1 MPVCLPSDQVLA
13 SEIAPSWPVLTNV
26 DWCWLMLGSRRYLS
40 TLREGGAATPCYHGP
55 TLQLLLPSL
64 INDADDDI
72 LDDDDV
78 KTFLWEAWWLAGE
91 IGRPEGPLHPTL
103 VALVLYIQT
112 ALVLHIQTALVLYI
126 HTALVHWGALA
137 LGGGL
142 LPATTLNPPSF
153 TLRHTVGSNNLM
165 LTLKFK
171 EELNFYSKLHQK
183 YKLKQQ

>member
-1 MPVCLPSDQVLA
+1 
-13 SEIAPSWPVLTNV
+13 
-26 DWCWLMLGSRRYLS
+26 MLGSRRYLS

-103 VALVLYIQT
+103 VALVLYMQT
-112 ALVLHIQTALVLYI
+112 ALVQ
-126 HTALVHWGALA
+126 WGALA

-183 YKLKQQ
+183 YKFKQQ

>member
-1 MPVCLPSDQVLA
+1 MQWFSGEKFHLCSLTPVCLPSDQVLA
-13 SEIAPSWPVLTNV
+13 SEIAPSWPVLTDV
-26 DWCWLMLGSRRYLS
+26 DQCWLMLGSRRYLS

-103 VALVLYIQT
+103 VALVLYITT
-112 ALVLHIQTALVLYI
+112 ALVQ
-126 HTALVHWGALA
+126 WGALA

-171 EELNFYSKLHQK
+171 QELSFYSKLHPK
-183 YKLKQQ
+183 YKFKEQ